1 MSTPITIADP
11 NATPSLAQ
19 DTRNVD
25 VIFGDRQIGVGTM
38 TTAASGI
45 VVNAHYQ
52 WPPDAPAE
60 VRATFVFDILSSNTC
75 KVEVDW
81 PGLLSQRIPL
91 QDASY
96 IMLLLMARPDFVIAT
111 PGGDRVTVTG
121 YVVTPVVGWISY
133 PYAFAPNPDEVAL
146 VLELPLGAFQQPP
159 RSRTLL
165 GEGFRRLVLAF
176 EVDGHLHS
184 ISEITGYHI
193 QALDGEIGHVDD
205 FVAGHSMATFAE
217 LVEVVGDA

>member
-11 NATPSLAQ
+11 NATTTLAQ

-25 VIFGDRQIGVGTM
+25 VVFGDRRIGAGTM

-45 VVNAHYQ
+45 VVEAHYQ

-81 PGLLSQRIPL
+81 PGLLARPIPL

-111 PGGDRVTVTG
+111 PGGDRVTAVFVGPMGQPEIATG
-121 YVVTPVVGWISY
+121 LQVSAALADGSSSASLLFRYQ
-133 PYAFAPNPDEVAL
+133 AP
-146 VLELPLGAFQQPP
+146 
-159 RSRTLL
+159 
-165 GEGFRRLVLAF
+165 
-176 EVDGHLHS
+176 
-184 ISEITGYHI
+184 
-193 QALDGEIGHVDD
+193 
-205 FVAGHSMATFAE
+205 
-217 LVEVVGDA
+217 